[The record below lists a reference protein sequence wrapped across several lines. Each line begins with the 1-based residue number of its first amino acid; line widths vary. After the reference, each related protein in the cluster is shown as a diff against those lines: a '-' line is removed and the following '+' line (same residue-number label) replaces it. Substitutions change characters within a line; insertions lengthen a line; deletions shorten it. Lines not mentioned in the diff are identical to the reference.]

1 MLSLRRDNE
10 YVLTDERILSSGD
23 FVTRIIKEVDEKLN
37 HVVDADKRRLA
48 ENQRIRLPLFFPP
61 V

>member
-1 MLSLRRDNE
+1 MLSLRRHDE
-10 YVLTDERILSSGD
+10 YVLTDERILGSGD
-23 FVTRIIKEVDEKLN
+23 FVARIIKEVDEKLN
-37 HVVDADKRRLA
+37 DVLGADKRGLA